1 MKRQHTQ
8 AAAIPYH
15 AETSKSTKA
24 THASPFD
31 MCDGNAPGSKEEEQ
45 FFSPRKLLEEYDQ
58 NDKDEKKPRAK
69 KARTLNYDSASSPNG
84 KQDEKEEESADTSAN
99 EEANDELFSPALKLP
114 RVSRSTSTSPPN
126 ARTRLESKFAH
137 TTQPEEKIEEEAAEE
152 EESVETEEQDDEDT
166 TAPEQEFNPFYFMK
180 TLPKYEDIVEG
191 KRPISLPEKSRNA
204 PKICL
209 VLDLD
214 ETLVHCSVDE
224 VKNPHM
230 QFPVTFNGVEYIVN
244 VKKRPHMEYFLK
256 RVSKLFEIVVFTA
269 SHKVYRLYR
278 DDCLDVFGNYL
289 KDLNVL
295 GRDLSKVLLV
305 DNSPHAFG
313 YQVNNGIPIETWYD
327 DEADAE
333 LLNLLPF
340 LESLV
345 DVDDVRPI
353 VEKQFQIQK
362 LIDATPDEIYTEAC
376 TKLISQY
383 KTAETAL
390 RLGGFIDSV
399 ESFIAEYRLDCPRA
413 LERLV
418 RIGVPATVMHNTTNR
433 KTDSVN
439 VAQTVQNFI
448 TLMDVLKLNIRAVD
462 EIQPL
467 LSEMMSSLTMV
478 SGLPPDFAGRDKI
491 EGWLRTMNSMRASEE
506 LDEEQARQLSFDLER
521 AYSSFMAFLNK

>member
-1 MKRQHTQ
+1 
-8 AAAIPYH
+8 
-15 AETSKSTKA
+15 
-24 THASPFD
+24 
-31 MCDGNAPGSKEEEQ
+31 
-45 FFSPRKLLEEYDQ
+45 
-58 NDKDEKKPRAK
+58 
-69 KARTLNYDSASSPNG
+69 
-84 KQDEKEEESADTSAN
+84 
-99 EEANDELFSPALKLP
+99 
-114 RVSRSTSTSPPN
+114 
-126 ARTRLESKFAH
+126 
-137 TTQPEEKIEEEAAEE
+137 
-152 EESVETEEQDDEDT
+152 
-166 TAPEQEFNPFYFMK
+166 MK

-191 KRPISLPEKSRNA
+191 KRPISLPERSHNA

-269 SHKVYRLYR
+269 SHKVYAEKLTNMLDPHRNLIKYRLYR

-295 GRDLSKVLLV
+295 GRDLSKVVLV

-327 DEADAE
+327 DAADAE

-362 LIDATPDEIYTEAC
+362 LIDATPDE
-376 TKLISQY
+376 
-383 KTAETAL
+383 
-390 RLGGFIDSV
+390 V
-399 ESFIAEYRLDCPRA
+399 
-413 LERLV
+413 V
-418 RIGVPATVMHNTTNR
+418 
-433 KTDSVN
+433 
-439 VAQTVQNFI
+439 
-448 TLMDVLKLNIRAVD
+448 
-462 EIQPL
+462 
-467 LSEMMSSLTMV
+467 
-478 SGLPPDFAGRDKI
+478 
-491 EGWLRTMNSMRASEE
+491 
-506 LDEEQARQLSFDLER
+506 
-521 AYSSFMAFLNK
+521 

>member
-1 MKRQHTQ
+1 MAEANPAHDASRKRKRQRRKNRKSKQQSPQQGHYADPLSPIASTPMKRQHTK
-8 AAAIPYH
+8 AA
-15 AETSKSTKA
+15 ENSKSTKSK
-24 THASPFD
+24 HAPPSD
-31 MCDGNAPGSKEEEQ
+31 ARDENAPKSKEEEK

-58 NDKDEKKPRAK
+58 QDKDEKKPRAK
-69 KARTLNYDSASSPNG
+69 KARTLNYDSAVSPND
-84 KQDEKEEESADTSAN
+84 KQEEKQEESADVSAS
-99 EEANDELFSPALKLP
+99 EDTNDELFSPALKP
-114 RVSRSTSTSPPN
+114 PKASRSTSASPPN

-137 TTQPEEKIEEEAAEE
+137 TSAQPVEAMEEEAAEE
-152 EESVETEEQDDEDT
+152 DETVDADEQYDEDAT
-166 TAPEQEFNPFYFMK
+166 PPEQEFNPFYFMK
-180 TLPKYEDIVEG
+180 TLPKYEDIIEG
-191 KRPISLPEKSRNA
+191 KRPISLPERSRNA

-269 SHKVYRLYR
+269 SHKVYAEKLMNMLDPHRNLIKYRLYR

-295 GRDLSKVLLV
+295 GRDLSKVVLV

-362 LIDATPDEIYTEAC
+362 LIDATPDEI
-376 TKLISQY
+376 
-383 KTAETAL
+383 
-390 RLGGFIDSV
+390 V
-399 ESFIAEYRLDCPRA
+399 
-413 LERLV
+413 
-418 RIGVPATVMHNTTNR
+418 
-433 KTDSVN
+433 
-439 VAQTVQNFI
+439 
-448 TLMDVLKLNIRAVD
+448 
-462 EIQPL
+462 
-467 LSEMMSSLTMV
+467 
-478 SGLPPDFAGRDKI
+478 
-491 EGWLRTMNSMRASEE
+491 
-506 LDEEQARQLSFDLER
+506 
-521 AYSSFMAFLNK
+521 

>member
-1 MKRQHTQ
+1 MFNCVLGKIQLHIVVWSLGASSSRASRNGMATEAHDANRKRKRQRRKNRKSKQQSPQQGHYADPLSPIASTPMKRQHTQ
-8 AAAIPYH
+8 A

-58 NDKDEKKPRAK
+58 KDKDEKKPRAK

-269 SHKVYRLYR
+269 SHKVYAEKLMNMLDPHRNLIKYRLYR

-362 LIDATPDEIYTEAC
+362 LIDATPDEI
-376 TKLISQY
+376 
-383 KTAETAL
+383 
-390 RLGGFIDSV
+390 V
-399 ESFIAEYRLDCPRA
+399 
-413 LERLV
+413 
-418 RIGVPATVMHNTTNR
+418 
-433 KTDSVN
+433 
-439 VAQTVQNFI
+439 
-448 TLMDVLKLNIRAVD
+448 
-462 EIQPL
+462 
-467 LSEMMSSLTMV
+467 
-478 SGLPPDFAGRDKI
+478 
-491 EGWLRTMNSMRASEE
+491 
-506 LDEEQARQLSFDLER
+506 
-521 AYSSFMAFLNK
+521 

>member
-1 MKRQHTQ
+1 MEETI
-8 AAAIPYH
+8 AV
-15 AETSKSTKA
+15 AEDSLD
-24 THASPFD
+24 ASD
-31 MCDGNAPGSKEEEQ
+31 HMVDGEGQEEEC
-45 FFSPRKLLEEYDQ
+45 
-58 NDKDEKKPRAK
+58 
-69 KARTLNYDSASSPNG
+69 
-84 KQDEKEEESADTSAN
+84 
-99 EEANDELFSPALKLP
+99 PALL
-114 RVSRSTSTSPPN
+114 
-126 ARTRLESKFAH
+126 
-137 TTQPEEKIEEEAAEE
+137 
-152 EESVETEEQDDEDT
+152 
-166 TAPEQEFNPFYFMK
+166 EQEFNPFCFMK
-180 TLPKYEDIVEG
+180 TLPRYEDIVEG
-191 KRPISLPEKSRNA
+191 ERPVSLPDRSRDA

-214 ETLVHCSVDE
+214 ETLVHCSVEE
-224 VKNPHM
+224 VKDPHM
-230 QFPVTFNGVEYIVN
+230 QFPVTFNGVEYVVN

-256 RVSKLFEIVVFTA
+256 RASKLFEIVVFTA
-269 SHKVYRLYR
+269 SHKVYAEKLMNMLDPHHTFITYRLYR
-278 DDCLDVFGNYL
+278 DDCLDVFGNYV

-295 GRDLSKVLLV
+295 GRDLSKVVLV

-313 YQVNNGIPIETWYD
+313 YQVTNGIPIETWYE

-345 DVDDVRPI
+345 DVDDVRP
-353 VEKQFQIQK
+353 VLEKQFQIQK
-362 LIDATPDEIYTEAC
+362 LIDAMPDEIEMKLWDDTKDRRKYEDLSDLFAIFKTTEHLEAAYVRDTITPEQYTEAC

-390 RLGGFIDSV
+390 RLGGFIDNV
-399 ESFIAEYRLDCPRA
+399 NSFISEYRLDCPRA

-418 RIGVPATVMHNTTNR
+418 RIGVPATVVHNTTNR

-448 TLMDVLKLNIRAVD
+448 TVMDVLKLNIRAVD

-478 SGLPPDFAGRDKI
+478 SGLPPDFSGRNKI
-491 EGWLRTMNSMRASEE
+491 EGWLYTMNAMRASEE

>member
-1 MKRQHTQ
+1 MAEANPANDASRKRKRQRRKNRKSKQLSPQQGHYADPLSPIASTPMKLQ
-8 AAAIPYH
+8 HAKSTVPYH
-15 AETSKSTKA
+15 LDHSKSTKSK
-24 THASPFD
+24 HAPPSD
-31 MCDGNAPGSKEEEQ
+31 ARNENVSKSEVEEKLH
-45 FFSPRKLLEEYDQ
+45 SPRKLLEEYDQ
-58 NDKDEKKPRAK
+58 QDKDVKKPRAK
-69 KARTLNYDSASSPNG
+69 KARTLNYDSASSE
-84 KQDEKEEESADTSAN
+84 KQGESADTSAS
-99 EEANDELFSPALKLP
+99 EDANDELFSPALRPP
-114 RVSRSTSTSPPN
+114 RASRSTSASPPN
-126 ARTRLESKFAH
+126 ARARLESKFAH
-137 TTQPEEKIEEEAAEE
+137 RSAQPDEKLEEEATEE
-152 EESVETEEQDDEDT
+152 EETVDAEEQDDEDAT
-166 TAPEQEFNPFYFMK
+166 PLEQEFNPFYFMK

-191 KRPISLPEKSRNA
+191 KRPISLPERSHNA

-269 SHKVYRLYR
+269 SHKVYAEKLTNMLDPHRNLIKYRLYR

-295 GRDLSKVLLV
+295 GRDLSKVVLV

-327 DEADAE
+327 DAADAE

-362 LIDATPDEIYTEAC
+362 LIDATPDE
-376 TKLISQY
+376 
-383 KTAETAL
+383 
-390 RLGGFIDSV
+390 V
-399 ESFIAEYRLDCPRA
+399 
-413 LERLV
+413 V
-418 RIGVPATVMHNTTNR
+418 
-433 KTDSVN
+433 
-439 VAQTVQNFI
+439 
-448 TLMDVLKLNIRAVD
+448 
-462 EIQPL
+462 
-467 LSEMMSSLTMV
+467 
-478 SGLPPDFAGRDKI
+478 
-491 EGWLRTMNSMRASEE
+491 
-506 LDEEQARQLSFDLER
+506 
-521 AYSSFMAFLNK
+521 